1 MPPVPD
7 ISDSILPREE
17 KSLFLMGGY
26 TDKSVLAHNPKG
38 SHGEGFYSV
47 VFDPEDGKFQRLESN
62 KIETNPAFIMKHPEL
77 DVVYMTTEVISEGG
91 SELLVGNLNR
101 KDGSVEIVDRKRVHG
116 KSTCHVSWDKER
128 NHVVAVSYWDCRLT
142 TFSVDSQGGLSDA
155 VEVYTDPGAEY
166 VDKNMPDRWE
176 HLAHRQRWPHL
187 HQVNLDPYSRKFFL
201 VPDLGRDM
209 IHFFNIQDGH
219 ISRLGGQQLRL
230 GPGPRHL
237 EFGKQNQVVYVCG
250 ELDNSVTVLKY
261 NKEAVERVV
270 QGGYSDHVD
279 NEDKSKSLLTFVQT
293 ISSVPDAL
301 DTKSTIAE
309 MRLHPSGRFLY
320 VGNRGHNS
328 IAVYRTDQDTGTLTL
343 VDIQSS
349 HGAFPRHFN
358 FDVSSR
364 FLVVGNHCSD
374 NIVAFRILETGKLEM
389 VDVMENVPS
398 IVWLTPVVSQ

>member
-1 MPPVPD
+1 
-7 ISDSILPREE
+7 
-17 KSLFLMGGY
+17 MGGY

-47 VFDPEDGKFQRLESN
+47 VFDPED
-62 KIETNPAFIMKHPEL
+62 
-77 DVVYMTTEVISEGG
+77 
-91 SELLVGNLNR
+91 
-101 KDGSVEIVDRKRVHG
+101 G

-166 VDKNMPDRWE
+166 VDTNMPDRWE

-237 EFGKQNQVVYVCG
+237 EFGKHQQVVYVCG
-250 ELDNSVTVLKY
+250 ELDNSVTALKY
-261 NKEAVERVV
+261 NKEAVERVLE
-270 QGGYSDHVD
+270 GGYSGNVD
-279 NEDKSKSLLTFVQT
+279 DEDKS
-293 ISSVPDAL
+293 
-301 DTKSTIAE
+301 
-309 MRLHPSGRFLY
+309 
-320 VGNRGHNS
+320 
-328 IAVYRTDQDTGTLTL
+328 
-343 VDIQSS
+343 
-349 HGAFPRHFN
+349 
-358 FDVSSR
+358 
-364 FLVVGNHCSD
+364 
-374 NIVAFRILETGKLEM
+374 
-389 VDVMENVPS
+389 
-398 IVWLTPVVSQ
+398 